1 MSADENVPADAIE
14 QQLARDML
22 GPYVDAPTA
31 QLLLPQARQM
41 PQVAWQIIRNA
52 LEQNPQARDDINCLT
67 ELLAT
72 GGQVANGINTDRL
85 DTSAVAEPSEFSLKP
100 AERLPLTDECHHYTG
115 KHEVPWDI
123 QKYFSQRYSIFS
135 YYDSG
140 VHMTDDAW
148 FGVTPEPVAN
158 QIAYEL
164 SEDHYNPEKTILIDA
179 FGGAGGNTIAFA
191 LSERWSRIIAIERDP
206 ATLACAQHNAE
217 VYGVE
222 PGSVTWI
229 LGDSFEYLD
238 QLVNSPE
245 KLHPDL
251 RVDLQTTMVFASPPW
266 GGPGYR
272 TDEIFDLS
280 TMQPYSLNQ
289 LHEAYKKMDHVLFL
303 PRTSDIRQIAKLA
316 PEGEKLEVIQYCA
329 EGASKAMGVYIPAEK
344 PSASSD

>member
-1 MSADENVPADAIE
+1 MSVDEIGTADAIA

-41 PQVAWQIIRNA
+41 PQVAWQIIRNV
-52 LEQNPQARDDINCLT
+52 LEQNPQARDDVNCLT
-67 ELLAT
+67 ELLA
-72 GGQVANGINTDRL
+72 GEGQVANGLNGLNANAAAD
-85 DTSAVAEPSEFSLKP
+85 PSDFSLKP
-100 AERLPLTDECHHYTG
+100 AERLPLTEQCHHYKG

-135 YYDSG
+135 YYDGG

-164 SEDHYNPEKTILIDA
+164 SEDHYDPKKTILIDA

-191 LSERWSRIIAIERDP
+191 LSERWSRIIALERDP

-217 VYGVE
+217 IYGVQA
-222 PGSVTWI
+222 GSITWV
-229 LGDSFEYLD
+229 LSDSFEYLD
-238 QLVNSPE
+238 QLVNDPE

-251 RVDLQTTMVFASPPW
+251 RVDLQSTMVFASPPW

-280 TMQPYSLNQ
+280 TMQPYSLSQ
-289 LHEAYKKMDHVLFL
+289 LHEAYKKMDHLLFL

-316 PEGEKLEVIQYCA
+316 PEGEKLDVVQYCM

-344 PSASSD
+344 PPASGQ